1 MLAKRK
7 GFTLIEIVIVLA
19 IAALIMVIVF
29 LAVQGA
35 QRSRR
40 DTQTKNNVNRII
52 ALAENFASANNGA
65 YPDAT
70 TLPQFQADYVNK
82 EFKSPGDTYVI
93 AIGVGTGAAGTVNI
107 LDKGICDAGAL
118 KVGTNRGI
126 GASTTLEVGKYCQT
140 TTN

>member
-1 MLAKRK
+1 MLTKRK

-40 DTQTKNNVNRII
+40 DTQTKNDVNRII
-52 ALAENFASANNGA
+52 ALAENYASANNGN
-65 YPDAT
+65 YPTSKD
-70 TLPQFQADYVNK
+70 PFQADYVDK
-82 EFKSPGDTYVI
+82 EFGAGKYNI
-93 AIGVGTGAAGTVNI
+93 AIGAGTGAVGTVNI

-126 GASTTLEVGKYCQT
+126 GAATTLEVGKYCQT
-140 TTN
+140 TSN